1 MRLTDYNSVYFLGI
15 GGIGMSA
22 LARWFNRNG
31 FQVAGY
37 DRAST
42 HLTGELIDEGIAVH
56 FEDDPS
62 LIPSDF
68 LEDRDHLLVIYTPA
82 IPAEHL
88 EMNYI
93 RDLKIPMFKRSQVLG
108 KITENIFTVAVAGTH
123 GKTTTSA
130 MIAHILKSA
139 KKDVAAFLGGIASNY
154 NSNIIANNGSLEN
167 ALAVVEA
174 DEFDRSFLT
183 LVPDLAVVTSVDA
196 DHMDIYGDIETLRES
211 FRMFLSKV
219 RDNGRVFVREGLD
232 KEIIPENIKASVHTY
247 GLNRGQFFSSNIT
260 IDNGFFVF
268 DYTDHEFLIKGLKLG
283 VPGFHNVENATA
295 AIAVAL
301 SLGVKPAEIRDGLLS
316 FRGVKRRFEY
326 LLRTDKVVFV
336 DDYAHHPEEISA
348 FLKSLRALYPNKKIT
363 AIFQPHL
370 YSRTR
375 DFAEGFGDSLSQA
388 DDVILLEIYPARE
401 KPIPGVNASM
411 ILNRIRHTDKVLSTR
426 EGLID
431 MLEGKTLEVVATI
444 GAGDIDQLVEPL
456 KNYLKERYEVE

>member
-1 MRLTDYNSVYFLGI
+1 VKLTDYNNVYFLGI

-37 DRAST
+37 DRTST
-42 HLTGELIDEGIAVH
+42 SLTQELMDEGISIH
-56 FEDDPS
+56 FDDNPS
-62 LIPSDF
+62 QIPSDF
-68 LEDRDHLLVIYTPA
+68 LEDSKHLLVIYTPA
-82 IPAEHL
+82 IPSDHL
-88 EMNYI
+88 ELNYFH
-93 RDLKIPMFKRSQVLG
+93 DAGIPMYKRSQVLG

-123 GKTTTSA
+123 GKTTTSS

-139 KKDVAAFLGGIASNY
+139 NRDITAFLGGIASNF
-154 NSNIIANNGSLEN
+154 NSNFILNEGQLDK

-183 LVPDLAVVTSVDA
+183 LMPDLAVVTSADA
-196 DHMDIYGDIETLRES
+196 DHMDIYKDIETLRES
-211 FRMFLSKV
+211 FRLFVERVKGS
-219 RDNGRVFVREGLD
+219 GRIFVREGLD
-232 KEIIPENIKASVHTY
+232 SEIIPEHIKASVHTY
-247 GLNRGQFFSSNIT
+247 GLNRGQIFSSNIT
-260 IDNGFFVF
+260 IENGFFVF
-268 DYTDHEFLIKGLKLG
+268 DYTDHEYLIKGIKLG

-301 SLGVKPAEIRDGLLS
+301 SLGVDPAEIKEAMKS
-316 FRGVKRRFEY
+316 FKGVKRRFEH
-326 LLRTDKVVFV
+326 LLRTDKIVFV
-336 DDYAHHPEEISA
+336 DDYAHHPAEITA

-375 DFAEGFGDSLSQA
+375 DFADEFGTSLEEA

-401 KPIPGVNASM
+401 KPIPGVTASM
-411 ILNRIRHTDKVLSTR
+411 ILNRIKHTDKVLSTR

-431 MLEGKTLEVVATI
+431 VLEGKTLEVVATI